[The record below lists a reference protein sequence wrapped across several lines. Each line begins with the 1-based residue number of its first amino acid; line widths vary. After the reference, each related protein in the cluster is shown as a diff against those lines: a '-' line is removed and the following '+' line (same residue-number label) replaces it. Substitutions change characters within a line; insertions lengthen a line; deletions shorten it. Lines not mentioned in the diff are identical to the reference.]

1 MHTTE
6 ISQSHYEEHT
16 IHCSQIVPEN
26 ELHAYNVPLSC
37 TLHCP
42 PFLLLPCSGDKVD
55 TAGLTAGVVVVL
67 VLLTLLGLT
76 AGVSLG
82 VVLVRRAQKKGMSQ
96 QSSGNAGIGRA
107 VAEEKGAEDH
117 IYNVMGDISI
127 NGREVLYQGLD
138 VGTQDY
144 VSLYAQLRGGIYKE
158 LETWSREEE
167 HHYQRTRPL
176 PHYQR
181 ANMGRDGH

>member
-1 MHTTE
+1 MVKE

-16 IHCSQIVPEN
+16 MHCSQMVAGN
-26 ELHAYNVPLSC
+26 ESHVYNVPLSC

-76 AGVSLG
+76 AGVSIG
-82 VVLVRRAQKKGMSQ
+82 VVLVRRAQKKQISPL
-96 QSSGNAGIGRA
+96 SSDNAGIDRA
-107 VAEEKGAEDH
+107 EAEEEGAEDH
-117 IYNVMGDISI
+117 IYDVVGDISI
-127 NGREVLYQGLD
+127 NGREVLYQGLV

-144 VSLYAQLRGGIYKE
+144 VSLYTQLRGGIYKE

-181 ANMGRDGH
+181 ANRGRDGH